1 MMRVYYALTI
11 LVNIAAAVFL
21 HDHINI
27 SEMSLIPLILIALMI
42 FQAQFFKKEK
52 TENGFRTAYGSPLTA
67 EEENEL
73 SESAS
78 VYIFAAIPL
87 MIPFVLFFP
96 PLVKT
101 LSVLLYIG
109 SFMLTSLV
117 FRIKRNKKEKN
128 D

>member
-1 MMRVYYALTI
+1 MRVYYALTI

>member
-1 MMRVYYALTI
+1 MTI